1 MAHDPA
7 PDPAQF
13 PWTPEGQAAKADFTQ
28 WLRDRDKQ
36 EFLEH
41 VIAQQN
47 QQNQLLLATAEL
59 VREVCGWFHP
69 PSSRTSTIPKPNQ
82 EDAEPRRTPQIPAWR
97 TYRGFLNNMLMR
109 EEAIIARAKE
119 LDTKPNLN
127 KESFAGHTGGD
138 SVKSISRTM
147 EDYGLDVERDWPPST
162 WPKRAPRTSRPSIDG
177 PALLAA
183 GLFGWAVLDFV
194 SDGRFDNTVRMVRF
208 VGCHVG
214 LPL

>member
-1 MAHDPA
+1 MAHEHPVSD
-7 PDPAQF
+7 AQF

-41 VIAQQN
+41 VLAQQN

-59 VREVCGWFHP
+59 VREVCGWLR
-69 PSSRTSTIPKPNQ
+69 PSARTATVPKPSRG
-82 EDAEPRRTPQIPAWR
+82 EEEPVRTPQIPAWR

-109 EEAIIARAKE
+109 QDAIIARAKE
-119 LDTKPNLN
+119 LDTKPNLD

-147 EDYGLDVERDWPPST
+147 EDYGLDIERDWPPST
-162 WPKRAPRTSRPSIDG
+162 WPKQAPRKPRSVIDG
-177 PALLAA
+177 PSLLAA